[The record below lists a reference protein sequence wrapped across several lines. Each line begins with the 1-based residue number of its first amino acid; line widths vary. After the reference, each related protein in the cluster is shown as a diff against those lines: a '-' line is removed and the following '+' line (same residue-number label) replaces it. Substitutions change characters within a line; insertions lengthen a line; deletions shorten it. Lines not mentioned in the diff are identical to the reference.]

1 MYWQGS
7 LKRFGKAGINPGLFH
22 IKMEDRVMKGVPTEH
37 TLFKPS
43 KSKSETKADV
53 TDNAARAIID
63 DEVAR
68 REAKTAKLRRA
79 RLAQEADLSSEA
91 EPAKP
96 VKKSRVVKRGKSSA

>member
-1 MYWQGS
+1 MNSG
-7 LKRFGKAGINPGLFH
+7 
-22 IKMEDRVMKGVPTEH
+22 PTEH
-37 TLFKPS
+37 TLFKPP

-68 REAKTAKLRRA
+68 REAKTARLRRA
-79 RLAQEADLSSEA
+79 RLAQEASSVSEP

-96 VKKSRVVKRGKSSA
+96 IKKSRGVKRGKSSA